1 MEFWSH
7 FDDFLLI
14 LQAFR
19 IMSTGFSMVF
29 VRMFGETVNERLKQS

>member
-7 FDDFLLI
+7 FDDVWLI

-19 IMSTGFSMVF
+19 IMFTGFSMVF
-29 VRMFGETVNERLKQS
+29 ARMFRETVNEKLKQS